1 MATHTLSYG
10 IGGSG
15 ITQSQNVSNTQVGVA
30 ILDGEPVA
38 TGTTNF
44 VVAFVLDVSTVKS
57 FYLNSDQ
64 DILLDTNVDAPTEG
78 VDGDVISLLAN
89 VPYVWAA
96 PGGVVNDAYDTFLLT
111 VDVTDFRFTN
121 ASGSTATVDCVALYD
136 ASVA

>member
-1 MATHTLSYG
+1 MAKHTLLYG
-10 IGGSG
+10 ITGSG
-15 ITQSQNVSNTQVGVA
+15 VTQTQNVSNTQVGVA
-30 ILDGEPVA
+30 LLDGEPVA

-57 FYLNSDQ
+57 FYINSDQ
-64 DILLDTNVDAPTEG
+64 DILLDTNVDAPDPG

-89 VPYVWAA
+89 VPYVWH
-96 PGGVVNDAYDTFLLT
+96 VTDYNTFLLT

-121 ASGSTATVDCVALYD
+121 ASGATANIDCVALYD

>member
-1 MATHTLSYG
+1 MATHKLLYG

-15 ITQSQNVSNTQVGVA
+15 FTQSQNVSNTQVGVA

-38 TGTTNF
+38 DSSSNF

-57 FYLNSDQ
+57 FYINSDQ
-64 DILLDTNVDAPTEG
+64 DILLDTNVDAPNEG

-89 VPYVWAA
+89 VPYVWHTDDY
-96 PGGVVNDAYDTFLLT
+96 NTFLLT

-121 ASGSTATVDCVALYD
+121 ASGEIANIDCVALYD

>member
-1 MATHTLSYG
+1 MATHTLLYG
-10 IGGSG
+10 ITGSG
-15 ITQSQNVSNTQVGVA
+15 VTQTQNVSNTQVGVA
-30 ILDGEPVA
+30 LLDGEPVA

-57 FYLNSDQ
+57 FYINSDQ
-64 DILLDTNVDAPTEG
+64 DILLDTNVDAPDPG

-89 VPYVWAA
+89 VPYVWH
-96 PGGVVNDAYDTFLLT
+96 VTDYNTFLLT

-121 ASGSTATVDCVALYD
+121 ASEATANIDCVALYD